1 MVFVRN
7 TVYNMASQDVYL
19 QKYGMFKRDSENEQ
33 NSIPTRI
40 ETIFEACFHL
50 IEACMAKEGLHINK
64 HSNVRSMINEHE
76 SVFGENSELVW
87 RAFQELENQIRPG
100 QAYGGRID
108 GPQLQRAQDVMK
120 RIESV
125 CNTVLQNP

>member
-1 MVFVRN
+1 
-7 TVYNMASQDVYL
+7 MASQSVHL
-19 QKYGMFKRDSENEQ
+19 EKYRLFKRDAQNEE

-50 IEACMAKEGLHINK
+50 IEACMAKERLHINK
-64 HSNVRSMINEHE
+64 HSRVRSMVAEHE
-76 SVFGENSELVW
+76 NVFGEGSDKVW

-108 GPQLQRAQDVMK
+108 GPQLERAQDILK
-120 RIESV
+120 EIDDV
-125 CNTVLQNP
+125 CNTVLQNT

>member
-1 MVFVRN
+1 
-7 TVYNMASQDVYL
+7 MASQDVHL
-19 QKYGMFKRDSENEQ
+19 RKYKLFKRDAENEE
-33 NSIPTRI
+33 NSVPTRI

-50 IEACMAKEGLHINK
+50 IETCMAKDGLHVNK
-64 HSNVRSMINEHE
+64 HTNVRSMITEHDG
-76 SVFGENSELVW
+76 VFRENSEAVW

-108 GPQLQRAQDVMK
+108 GPQLQRAQEIM
-120 RIESV
+120 RIIEAV

>member
-1 MVFVRN
+1 
-7 TVYNMASQDVYL
+7 MASQDVHF
-19 QKYGMFKRDSENEQ
+19 QKYKLFRRDAENEE

-40 ETIFEACFHL
+40 EVIFEACFHL
-50 IEACMAKEGLHINK
+50 IETCMAKDGLHINK
-64 HSNVRSMINEHE
+64 HSNLRSMITEHE
-76 SVFGENSELVW
+76 SVFGENSEAVW
-87 RAFQELENQIRPG
+87 RAFQELENQIRPS

-108 GPQLQRAQDVMK
+108 GPQLQRAQDVMN

>member
-1 MVFVRN
+1 
-7 TVYNMASQDVYL
+7 MASLKVHL
-19 QKYGMFKRDSENEQ
+19 EKYKLFKKDALNED

-50 IEACMAKEGLHINK
+50 IEACMAKKGLHINK
-64 HSNVRSMINEHE
+64 HQRVRSMITNHE
-76 SVFGENSELVW
+76 DVFGENSESVW

-100 QAYGGRID
+100 QVYGGKID
-108 GPQLQRAQDVMK
+108 GPQLERARNLMD

-125 CNTVLQNP
+125 CDIVLQNL